1 MSNAILITDCL
12 QWDFVGPL
20 GRFDP
25 LPNALHIGHQE
36 SWRLMGEDPKQGPVA
51 RVIEW
56 AHQQSDAELRVI
68 HVRDWHDRS
77 DARQQPH
84 LQQFGEH
91 CIKSSDGARFVFGLD
106 RVTAGKQVRIVD
118 ATTLSNFIDADLEAA
133 LALDRQQLVRIG
145 LMGVWTEAKIT
156 FLAYDLRSRYPLAQL
171 AVCSALTASSS
182 RHNHFLALDQM
193 ERLLGV
199 RVFASIGDFVAFL
212 GGTVDDAP
220 LSGFTQKHPELEIR
234 DATAISTVDR
244 QLLRYLFRG
253 CRKVSVRSL
262 DGGFSG
268 NRVLATQSTDLHW
281 HEEVP
286 HVVKI
291 GAQGLIGQ
299 ERTAFE
305 RIEAVL
311 GNAAPRIADFADWQQ
326 RGAIKYR
333 YAAMGNSASLSFQK
347 IYTAGSEPAQVQR
360 VLDAVFVEQL
370 GRLYQA
376 AEPERCD
383 LLEYY
388 QFSPRWAPH
397 LRQRVRDIVGEA
409 ADDALLDFPGERRV
423 ANITAFYATT
433 LASLPRSGR
442 AHYFAHVHG
451 DLNGANIII
460 DGPGNVWLIDFFHS
474 HRGHVLRDLIKLE
487 NDVLYIYTALEDE
500 AQLHDALALT
510 DHLLSL
516 EDLGAV
522 PATPTAAASWAPG
535 IARAL
540 ATVQQLRSYYAPLIK
555 ADRDISQLLIAQIRY
570 AVHTLGFEECSPLQ
584 KRWALYTACSAATA
598 LTRQRTQIQHLRID
612 WLPAQHTDRGRLG
625 LTWLPGR
632 KDAGRVLAD
641 DVAALKA
648 QATDSVVCLLSAEE
662 FVRYGVEDLLS
673 TYRSSG
679 LEVFALPIVDQRI
692 PQLEQMQELQR
703 WLTQQIQQARSVV
716 VHCVGGLGRAG
727 TVAGCWLRTRGM
739 DAAAAIELVRAVR
752 SQRAI
757 ETAAQEHF
765 VAEYHD
771 S

>member
-20 GRFDP
+20 GRFEP

-36 SWRLMGEDPKQGPVA
+36 SWRLMGEDHKQGPVA

-56 AHQQSDAELRVI
+56 AHQQSDAALRVV

-77 DARQQPH
+77 DPRQQLH

-91 CIKSSDGARFVFGLD
+91 CVQSSRGARFVFDLNG
-106 RVTAGKQVRIVD
+106 VNPGKQVRIVD
-118 ATTLSNFIDADLEAA
+118 ATTLSNFIDANLEAA
-133 LALDRQQLVRIG
+133 LALDPQRPVRIG

-156 FLAYDLRSRYPLAQL
+156 FLAYDLRTRYPMAQL

-199 RVFASIGDFVAFL
+199 RVFASIGDFVEFL
-212 GGTVDDAP
+212 GGTVEDAP
-220 LSGFTQKHPELEIR
+220 LIGFSQKHPELEVR
-234 DATAISTVDR
+234 DATEISTVDR

-268 NRVLATQSTDLHW
+268 NRVLATQSTDLHG
-281 HEEVP
+281 HEQVP

-291 GAQGLIGQ
+291 GVQGPIGQ

-311 GNAAPRIADFADWQQ
+311 GNAAPRIADFADWQE

-333 YAAMGNSASLSFQK
+333 YAAMGGSASQSLQK
-347 IYTAGSEPAQVQR
+347 LYEAGVEPAQLR
-360 VLDAVFVEQL
+360 RILDAVFVEQL

-388 QFSPRWAPH
+388 QFSTRWAPH
-397 LRQRVRDIVGEA
+397 VRQRVREIAGEQ
-409 ADDALLDFPGERRV
+409 ADAPFLDFPGERRV
-423 ANITAFYATT
+423 ANIAAFYATT
-433 LASLPRSGR
+433 LDTLPRSGR

-460 DGPGNVWLIDFFHS
+460 DAPGNVWLIDFFHS

-487 NDVLYIYTALEDE
+487 NDILYIYTELADD
-500 AQLHDALALT
+500 AQLRDALALT
-510 DHLLSL
+510 DHLLNL
-516 EDLGAV
+516 EDLGAA
-522 PATPTAAASWAPG
+522 PATPAAAASWTPG
-535 IARAL
+535 VTRAL
-540 ATVQQLRSYYAPLIK
+540 ASVQLLRSYYAPLIK

-570 AVHTLGFEECSPLQ
+570 AVHSLGFEECSSLQ
-584 KRWALYTACSAATA
+584 KRWALYTACSAAAA
-598 LTRQRTQIQHLRID
+598 LTKQRAQIQQLRID

-641 DVAALKA
+641 DVAALKS
-648 QATDSVVCLLSAEE
+648 QATDAVVCLLSAEE
-662 FVRYGVEDLLS
+662 FVRYGVEELLA
-673 TYRSSG
+673 TYRGSG
-679 LEVFALPIVDQRI
+679 LEVFTLPIVDQRI

-703 WLTQQIQQARSVV
+703 WLTQQLQQARSVV

-727 TVAGCWLRTRGM
+727 TVAGCWLRRRGM
-739 DAAAAIELVRAVR
+739 DTAAAIELVRSVR
-752 SQRAI
+752 SPRAI
-757 ETAAQEHF
+757 ETTSQERF

-771 S
+771 